1 MKKSVSIKVKNP
13 IFSTA
18 RAILPLVAAILFIFS
33 PADVHAWDPFSIG
46 KAGKHVHLAISEL
59 SATVNKLPEQLKDS
73 IGSNIK
79 LMSGDVNQLLSRI
92 DDQTVPL
99 LNDSVKT
106 QLNHMAD
113 VTNALTAH
121 LNKVVK
127 SRVTQID
134 HDTAVRLNQ
143 LQSMIHD
150 SLSQVQGMIETDIKL
165 TAHSVVVVEQRTDTL
180 VAKLMS
186 QGLYDAVRYASIFL
200 FMIGLLLLGLRLLRF
215 LEKHISFA
223 HLFSQHLILAL
234 ISFAVIA
241 TFLGTAL
248 YLSLNPGN
256 LAGLSASIHHL
267 EKEHPCRRLKI
278 NQDHLVKAKEIGDER
293 LITATLDRVKQA
305 YEDCFEHE

>member
-1 MKKSVSIKVKNP
+1 MKKQLSVKTEATNLSSLVV
-13 IFSTA
+13 
-18 RAILPLVAAILFIFS
+18 ILPLVAAILFIFS
-33 PADVHAWDPFSIG
+33 PADVHGWDPFNIG
-46 KAGKHVHLAISEL
+46 KAGKHVHSAVQEL
-59 SATVNKLPEQLKDS
+59 NATVNKLPEQIKDT

-79 LMSGDVNQLLSRI
+79 LMNDNVNQLLSRI
-92 DDQTVPL
+92 ENQTAPL
-99 LNDSVKT
+99 LNDSMKT

-121 LNKVVK
+121 LNEIAK

-134 HDTAVRLNQ
+134 QYTAARLNQ

-150 SLSQVQGMIETDIKL
+150 SLSQVQDMIETDIKL
-165 TAHSVVVVEQRTDTL
+165 TAHSVVAVEQRTDTL

-215 LEKHISFA
+215 LEKQISFT
-223 HLFSQHLILAL
+223 HLLSHNLILAL

-248 YLSLNPGN
+248 YFSLNPGN

-267 EKEHPCRRLKI
+267 EKEHPCRRLKTQ
-278 NQDHLVKAKEIGDER
+278 QDHLVKAKEIGDER
-293 LITATLDRVKQA
+293 LITATLDRVKES